1 MDDLAPGRKSA
12 AAGTMPVPL
21 ALRRRLGGS
30 FALAIPDIDRPPKHE
45 RTSDSVQRCEPQQ
58 VSESRYAVLDEP
70 VPPATLFDER
80 LLLDLDR
87 LEVRL
92 IHVEPCHRIG
102 DTIVHVP
109 AEGVDSRAT

>member
-1 MDDLAPGRKSA
+1 MDDPALGRKSA
-12 AAGTMPVPL
+12 AAGTMAVPF
-21 ALRRRLGGS
+21 ALRGRLGGS

-70 VPPATLFDER
+70 TPQATQDDER
-80 LLLDLDR
+80 LVLNLEG
-87 LEVRL
+87 LEVVL
-92 IHVEPCHRIG
+92 IHVGPCHRIG

>member
-1 MDDLAPGRKSA
+1 MGPSLSRYLTSTGPRSTSA
-12 AAGTMPVPL
+12 HRTRCSVVK
-21 ALRRRLGGS
+21 LR
-30 FALAIPDIDRPPKHE
+30 
-45 RTSDSVQRCEPQQ
+45 Q
-58 VSESRYAVLDEP
+58 VGESRYAVLDEP
-70 VPPATLFDER
+70 TRPATLFDER